1 MSDGSLLD
9 CKVGSLISALSVQ
22 GVDTGG
28 APLWESPRKARRYLT
43 QSHF

>member
-9 CKVGSLISALSVQ
+9 CEVGSLISSLSVQ

-28 APLWESPRKARRYLT
+28 VPLWES
-43 QSHF
+43 S